1 MLSKL
6 KSGSLIRYLIFNIKI
21 GFKNIALRVSKAT
34 IVPFSKTKF
43 QNNEPTREGGF
54 EGKREV
60 CSFFFLAAHRI
71 PGWLDHVWPTTEGS
85 QLSSAELKN
94 PDAQEGMQQAEQK
107 PDFAS
112 PKKCLLDFDEG
123 FQISKR
129 QKKKILASQEKRS
142 TKKEEKVSVE
152 DKDTAMYPVSLL
164 GQEKALLKTFHFS
177 KIYDFIDN
185 TVRIFP
191 FPSAEAAL
199 TFARLLETLQVS
211 FSCPFSEDFVFANFL
226 KFEKLYKEGI
236 Q

>member
-1 MLSKL
+1 MVL
-6 KSGSLIRYLIFNIKI
+6 KTLLLGFLKQQLYLFQKQNFKI
-21 GFKNIALRVSKAT
+21 
-34 IVPFSKTKF
+34 TK
-43 QNNEPTREGGF
+43 QKGI
-54 EGKREV
+54 
-60 CSFFFLAAHRI
+60 L
-71 PGWLDHVWPTTEGS
+71 GWLDHVWPTTEGS

-129 QKKKILASQEKRS
+129 QKKKILASIEKRS

-177 KIYDFIDN
+177 KISDFIDN
-185 TVRIFP
+185 TVRNFT

-211 FSCPFSEDFVFANFL
+211 FSNSEDFVFANFL